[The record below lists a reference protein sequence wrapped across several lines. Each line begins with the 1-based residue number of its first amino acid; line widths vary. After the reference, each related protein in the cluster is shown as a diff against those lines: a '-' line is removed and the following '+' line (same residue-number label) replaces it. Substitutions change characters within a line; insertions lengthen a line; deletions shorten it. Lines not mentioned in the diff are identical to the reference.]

1 MRRSQDIQS
10 YINGRELNSMSSVAS
25 PSEYDRRNLKTA
37 DRDARSPEL
46 ESALLHKDI
55 VYKGSSIGRGS
66 VAGANTSLMEGRK
79 GRIGKSTDANAFRR
93 SLVINQGVLQE
104 QREGSSPTIG
114 RHANQ
119 TSVDV
124 SRTKDDET
132 VIHDMQGTYEDSP

>member
-55 VYKGSSIGRGS
+55 VYKGGSIGRGS
-66 VAGANTSLMEGRK
+66 VAGAK
-79 GRIGKSTDANAFRR
+79 R
-93 SLVINQGVLQE
+93 SWGTTAPL
-104 QREGSSPTIG
+104 S
-114 RHANQ
+114 RHLG
-119 TSVDV
+119 TW
-124 SRTKDDET
+124 TLPE
-132 VIHDMQGTYEDSP
+132 DMPVPLEDPH

>member
-1 MRRSQDIQS
+1 
-10 YINGRELNSMSSVAS
+10 MSSVAS

-37 DRDARSPEL
+37 DRELRSPEL

-55 VYKGSSIGRGS
+55 VYKGGS
-66 VAGANTSLMEGRK
+66 VAGVNTSLMEGRK
-79 GRIGKSTDANAFRR
+79 ARIGKSTDANAFRR

-104 QREGSSPTIG
+104 QREGSSPTIN

-124 SRTKDDET
+124 SKHQDDDII
-132 VIHDMQGTYEDSP
+132 IHNMRGTYDDSPLKDAVTLESNLPSNL